1 MGKLKKGLLAL
12 LTLLV
17 LVVGISTVSFAA
29 ASSPTKSNIST
40 TKISVKKV
48 KYNGKK
54 QAPKVTVKTASG
66 AALVAGKDYVVD
78 SKKYKHSGT
87 YKVTI
92 KGIGRYE
99 GTTQASFTIKGTAT
113 KKQNKITAKAKT
125 TSFKASSLKKKK
137 ATTKIKVTKASSG
150 NKGKVTYKVTSAP
163 QNAAKYISVNS
174 KGKVTLKK
182 GAKKGT
188 YKVKVSVAGYKK
200 YAPRTKTVK
209 FVVK

>member
-1 MGKLKKGLLAL
+1 M
-12 LTLLV
+12 
-17 LVVGISTVSFAA
+17 
-29 ASSPTKSNIST
+29 
-40 TKISVKKV
+40 
-48 KYNGKK
+48 
-54 QAPKVTVKTASG
+54 
-66 AALVAGKDYVVD
+66 VD

-209 FVVK
+209 LVVK